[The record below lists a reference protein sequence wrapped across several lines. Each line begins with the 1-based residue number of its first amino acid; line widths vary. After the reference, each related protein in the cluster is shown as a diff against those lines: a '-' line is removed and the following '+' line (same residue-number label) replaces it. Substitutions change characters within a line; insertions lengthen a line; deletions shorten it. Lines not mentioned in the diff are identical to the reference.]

1 MELKSIANA
10 EEIVRQITESR
21 ALLEYTEKTVRE
33 PGRLIDLTCKLQ
45 LRDDCSALRR
55 LLKKT
60 RPDKM
65 TEKDLRNLRLA
76 TERLKTTSENIFRI
90 YTTEE

>member
-33 PGRLIDLTCKLQ
+33 PGRFIDLTCKLQ
-45 LRDDCSALRR
+45 LRDDCSALHR